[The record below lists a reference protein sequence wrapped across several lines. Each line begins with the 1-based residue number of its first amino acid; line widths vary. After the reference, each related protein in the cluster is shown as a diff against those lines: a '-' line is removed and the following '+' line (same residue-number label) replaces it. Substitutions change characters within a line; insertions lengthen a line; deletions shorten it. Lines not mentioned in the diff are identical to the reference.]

1 MYKVWVEVFF
11 VHTDKELPHRYH
23 VLLAQ
28 LAVGYE
34 FLNFYRRDAGQAS
47 Y

>member
-1 MYKVWVEVFF
+1 MYKVRVEAFF